1 MGRPP
6 ERNRRV
12 TGAKRSQHM
21 IFVDTNVFM
30 YAVGRPHPLQT
41 TARRFFAE
49 SAEHSIPLGTSAEV
63 LQELA
68 HAYLHV
74 GRLQTLDAAVE
85 LLVRVGVEV
94 WPLEEADVTLAR
106 QLHEKY
112 PTLGARDLCHLASCR
127 RRGVREIMTF
137 DQALGAVS
145 PKLAR
150 KPE

>member
-1 MGRPP
+1 
-6 ERNRRV
+6 
-12 TGAKRSQHM
+12 M

-30 YAVGRPHPLQT
+30 YAVGRPHPLQAS
-41 TARRFFAE
+41 AREFFAE
-49 SAEHSIPLGTSAEV
+49 SNQHRTPLGTSAEV

-74 GRLQTLDAAVE
+74 GRLRTLDAA
-85 LLVRVGVEV
+85 LALVVKAGIEV

-137 DQALGAVS
+137 DQALGAVV
-145 PKLAR
+145 PKPAR
-150 KPE
+150 KPQ